1 MRCARC
7 GWPADEAQVLSTH
20 HTSEGWVRYRRCVCG
35 TMSIQLATLEGPT
48 HTQAEAVPESVT
60 TPY

>member
-7 GWPADEAQVLSTH
+7 GWPGDEAEVLSTH

-35 TMSIQLATLEGPT
+35 TVSIELVTLGG
-48 HTQAEAVPESVT
+48 QAGAQVEAVRELAAAG
-60 TPY
+60 